1 MYKKTIFW
9 FRQDLRTFDN
19 IWLYNAVL
27 ESENIIPIF
36 IIDKNIQE
44 KFWKNDKRFSFIY
57 ELLRDLK
64 KELQQKESDLFE
76 FEDRPEKIIPEL
88 IEKYNI
94 DSIFTNT
101 SYSKYWTKR
110 DQTIKKYCK
119 ENNVAFKSF
128 TDYLILPPDKI
139 EYRKVF
145 TPFYKKWRPVVDS
158 LNLELKTIKSIHT
171 DFSCDTS
178 IDIPES
184 KHDYFDLDGAKD
196 SLANFNFEKY
206 EDKKDF
212 PAEKYGTSKLSP
224 FLRFWKISPRWLF
237 KRVEN
242 VNETFVKELAW
253 REFWH
258 HVRYNFPEF
267 EHLEFQ
273 EKRRHISRMND
284 ENDFKKY
291 CEAKTWY
298 PIVDAA
304 LKQLTQTNFMNGRV
318 RMVTA
323 SFLTKNLLIDWK
335 KWEEFFSQHLLDY
348 DETIN
353 IWNWQW
359 SASVGP
365 DPKPLRVFNP
375 ILQSQ
380 KFDSKAQYIKK
391 YIPELEK
398 FPAEEI
404 HDPMKYT
411 LEWYYTPMVP
421 QKESGKRAREYYKA
435 DAK

>member
-27 ESENIIPIF
+27 ESENVIPIF
-36 IIDKNIQE
+36 ILDKNIQD
-44 KFWKNDKRFSFIY
+44 KFWKDDKRFLFIF

-64 KELQQKESDLFE
+64 KELNQKGSDLYLFAWK
-76 FEDRPEKIIPEL
+76 PEEIIPEL
-88 IEKYNI
+88 IIKHNI
-94 DSIFTNT
+94 EAIFTNT
-101 SYSKYWTKR
+101 SYSNYWISR
-110 DQTIKKYCK
+110 DSNIKIFCENNNVIFKKY
-119 ENNVAFKSF
+119 
-128 TDYLILPPDKI
+128 TDYLILSPDTV

-145 TPFYKKWRPVVDS
+145 TPFYKKWRPIVNS
-158 LNLELKTIKSIHT
+158 LNIELKTISTIKTDFMSEKSIIIAEWKHEYFHLDSVKESLVNF
-171 DFSCDTS
+171 DF
-178 IDIPES
+178 E
-184 KHDYFDLDGAKD
+184 
-196 SLANFNFEKY
+196 NY
-206 EDKKDF
+206 EDNKDF
-212 PAEKYGTSKLSP
+212 PAKKYWTSQLSP

-242 VNETFVKELAW
+242 INETFVKELAW

-267 EHLEFQ
+267 ENLEFQ
-273 EKRRHISRMND
+273 EKRRNISWIND
-284 ENDFKKY
+284 ESDFKKY
-291 CEAKTWY
+291 CDAKTWY

-304 LKQLTQTNFMNGRV
+304 ITQLKTTNFMHGRV

-323 SFLTKNLLIDWK
+323 SFLSKNLLIDWK
-335 KWEEFFSQHLLDY
+335 KWEEFFSKYLLDY

-359 SASVGP
+359 SASVWP

-380 KFDSKAQYIKK
+380 KFDSNAEYTKK
-391 YIPELEK
+391 HISELETYS
-398 FPAEEI
+398 PEEI
-404 HDPMKYT
+404 HDPMKYD
-411 LEWYYTPMVP
+411 LSKYCIAMVP
-421 QKESGKRAREYYKA
+421 QKESWKRAREYYKWEI
-435 DAK
+435 K